1 MHELSVT
8 ENILKIAT
16 AHAEKVQAKKVTD
29 VYLIIGQL
37 SSIIDDS
44 VTFYWDIITKDSI
57 CDDAKL
63 HFHRIPA
70 EFKCQDCNHTY
81 KLEFDLTPCPVCNS
95 TNIRVISGDEFNI
108 ESIDITK

>member
-8 ENILKIAT
+8 ENILRIAT
-16 AHAEKVQAKKVTD
+16 EHAEKVQAKKVTD
-29 VYLIIGQL
+29 VFLIIGQL

-57 CDDAKL
+57 CEEAKL
-63 HFHRIPA
+63 HFQRIPA
-70 EFKCQDCNHTY
+70 ELMCQDCKQIY
-81 KLEFDLTPCPVCNS
+81 KLENDLTPCPKCNS
-95 TNIRVISGDEFNI
+95 TNIKVIAGDEFNI

>member
-8 ENILKIAT
+8 ENILRIAT
-16 AHAEKVQAKKVTD
+16 EHAEKVQAKKVTD

-37 SSIIDDS
+37 SSIIDNS

-57 CDDAKL
+57 CEEAKL
-63 HFHRIPA
+63 HFRRIPA
-70 EFKCQDCNHTY
+70 KLRCQDCKHIY
-81 KLEFDLTPCPVCNS
+81 SLENDLTPCPKCNS
-95 TNIRVISGDEFNI
+95 TNIRVIAGDEFNI